1 LSGSEEEPAVEL
13 PEQAAEQMRDATD
26 RLREQGWMVAPMTTP
41 VLPAPQPATQ
51 PATQPSATQPAAT
64 QPPATQPPVTED
76 ADS

>member
-41 VLPAPQPATQ
+41 VLPATQ
-51 PATQPSATQPAAT
+51 PATQAPVTQAPVTQPSA
-64 QPPATQPPVTED
+64 TED